1 MVARKP
7 ENDLA
12 VVRVDEGGLVPA
24 ILRPARELRPGH
36 AVFAIGNPF
45 GQQGAVTAGI
55 IVATPRPVEVVRAK
69 MRTMDSLQL
78 QDTIEDILITL
89 GTQYHL
95 IRLVRS
101 QRGQGLFFYIAL
113 SKAQAN
119 LAMARREL
127 QVIERDLQL

>member
-1 MVARKP
+1 MDQMATLERSLKSAM
-7 ENDLA
+7 EIQ
-12 VVRVDEGGLVPA
+12 G
-24 ILRPARELRPGH
+24 
-36 AVFAIGNPF
+36 AIGVALVDYES
-45 GQQGAVTAGI
+45 GMTLGSAGGGTELDLE
-55 IVATPRPVEVVRAK
+55 VAAAGNTEVVRAK

-113 SKAQAN
+113 NKTQAN